1 MKKFITDHIAIFV
14 VAAIAIGVLAY
25 MKVGKL
31 NKSLEETA
39 PASTG
44 TETENK

>member
-31 NKSLEETA
+31 NKSLEGTA
-39 PASTG
+39 SDTTDAAKTV
-44 TETENK
+44 